1 MPLRSFASM
10 KSSPFLRSTLTIDKF
25 RIMPVAGALAKKCNY
40 PLVIVH
46 CAFRPKA
53 ADNPKRFHLLITN
66 LLSITLWR
74 DTPWFLL
81 FFFRQQPALNI
92 HGSVRKTKRAK
103 HRRAPAEDPA
113 RVAVCGTA
121 NTARTSGG
129 EARGS
134 RRASRDQKGCAATF
148 EGAIAARTR
157 RERLRILHN
166 NFCSRFAVR
175 SAPPIGRRLQGKPLM
190 SDETCEV
197 TL

>member
-1 MPLRSFASM
+1 MIPSVFICYHE
-10 KSSPFLRSTLTIDKF
+10 PPVDKVMA
-25 RIMPVAGALAKKCNY
+25 RHAAVPVIFY
-40 PLVIVH
+40 
-46 CAFRPKA
+46 
-53 ADNPKRFHLLITN
+53 
-66 LLSITLWR
+66 
-74 DTPWFLL
+74 
-81 FFFRQQPALNI
+81 RQQAALNI

-103 HRRAPAEDPA
+103 HRRTPAQDAA
-113 RVAVCGTA
+113 RVAVCGAA

-134 RRASRDQKGCAATF
+134 RRASRDQKGCAARF
-148 EGAIAARTR
+148 EGSIAARTR

-175 SAPPIGRRLQGKPLM
+175 SAPAVGRRLQRKPLM